1 MSSTQFCQSCT
12 MPIENVNDRGTEKD
26 GSISNDYCKFCY
38 QNGLFTEPEMTL
50 EQMKT
55 EVEYQMKKRDM
66 PDTLLQKALTLLPLL
81 KRWHQ

>member
-1 MSSTQFCQSCT
+1 

>member
-38 QNGLFTEPEMTL
+38 QNGLFTEPEIDR
-50 EQMKT
+50 KS
-55 EVEYQMKKRDM
+55 VV
-66 PDTLLQKALTLLPLL
+66 
-81 KRWHQ
+81 